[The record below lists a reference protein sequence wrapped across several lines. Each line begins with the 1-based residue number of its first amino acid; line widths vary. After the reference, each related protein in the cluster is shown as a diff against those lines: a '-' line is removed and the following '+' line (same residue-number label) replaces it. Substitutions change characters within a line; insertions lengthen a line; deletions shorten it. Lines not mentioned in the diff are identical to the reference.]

1 MPSKL
6 PPTSVRLGKDR
17 GALVQA
23 YATDHGLKL
32 GAAILAL
39 VDLGLQRVTLPVTA
53 AVGPQVSA
61 TSGQLKNVRSV
72 GADIQRDNA
81 KARAADV
88 LAQAERKAA
97 HLAKPRPKSK
107 WSLKGV
113 HLGPVDTPPGSRLKG
128 STPKKRGA

>member
-23 YATDHGLKL
+23 YASDHGLKL

-39 VDLGLQRVTLPVTA
+39 VDLGLQRVTFPVA
-53 AVGPQVSA
+53 PPKPG
-61 TSGQLKNVRSV
+61 SV
-72 GADIQRDNA
+72 KTISDKTLYMTPKG
-81 KARAADV
+81 V
-88 LAQAERKAA
+88 LAEAERKAA

>member
-39 VDLGLQRVTLPVTA
+39 VDLGLQRVTLPASTTPTI
-53 AVGPQVSA
+53 GPR
-61 TSGQLKNVRSV
+61 T
-72 GADIQRDNA
+72 I
-81 KARAADV
+81 

>member
-53 AVGPQVSA
+53 AGGPQVSA

-113 HLGPVDTPPGSRLKG
+113 HLGPVEAPPGSRLKG
-128 STPKKRGA
+128 STPRKSKA